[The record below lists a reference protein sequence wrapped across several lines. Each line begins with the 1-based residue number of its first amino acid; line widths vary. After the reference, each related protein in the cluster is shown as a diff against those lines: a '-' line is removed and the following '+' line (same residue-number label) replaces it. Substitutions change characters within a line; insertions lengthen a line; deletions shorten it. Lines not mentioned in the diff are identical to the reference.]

1 MRNILIVTT
10 STLMSNYEIEKY
22 YGYCEYV
29 SICGYLVKMDRQG
42 SFNCNYEKRISNLGI
57 QSMKF

>member
-22 YGYCEYV
+22 YGYCEYI
-29 SICGYLVKMDRQG
+29 SIVD
-42 SFNCNYEKRISNLGI
+42 I
-57 QSMKF
+57 Q